1 MNTRISIKNFRAF
14 DRNGAS
20 FELRPLTILTG
31 CNSSGKISLAKSL
44 ILLNDF
50 LREVVSDTNTPR
62 LDFGKKP
69 LSLLGNFE
77 TVLNK
82 QAIQEGVSTMF
93 ISYEVES
100 PLIGRPLTVSFEF
113 GMGENDLQKNGFLK
127 SFSLSDQNGRVLLKG
142 NNVRIIQFFLH
153 PEKLKRNALS
163 IRFQLCIGTNLSD
176 YKRDFFAFCRTHLA
190 LHAAN
195 VIYSGFT
202 LDDAMTTEE
211 DIKQMREIH
220 GHLKDTRDVYGRD
233 HVLSIIKYY
242 SENLSGN
249 ARNTLKVEAVPELIE
264 KAAQT
269 NIVAY
274 LPILTHLDSIGK
286 EAFPAAFRM
295 MCKDAYERKVA
306 HGSLDDSRLEAIIQ
320 GYQNSSFA
328 LFSDYYRDLENDYLD
343 NRFAGNTISDMED
356 AVLSPVEGLSDS
368 FAKETPKESSDKV
381 TFEKVFRFLCDLNPD
396 APGVHISS
404 EAYVPEVFYYHDC
417 IHDFTKFRT
426 TLIQDA
432 ISEDICQSLAYVSS
446 SRIDVQRLYSVDNN
460 DNFSH
465 ALIEYLEAR
474 RVYSPRKE
482 YVPGSFINKW
492 IKEFEIGDRFE
503 VQPIENGLGFVLK
516 VYQSPED
523 NEGTLLADYGY
534 GISQL
539 ISILIEIETS
549 ILKSQTFYKGNSVVN
564 KETGKINLERM
575 FDVGIE
581 TTIPRTIVIEEP
593 EIHQHPSFQS
603 KLAEMFVDAMNC
615 HNVQFILETH
625 SEYLVRRIQT
635 LVAKQDSPLS
645 KEDVSIIY
653 VNNRVQEGEKKV
665 RQIEIADD
673 GRLKEPFGP
682 GFFDEADSLAMN
694 LLMIKG
700 GLV

>member
-1 MNTRISIKNFRAF
+1 MKTRISLKNFRAF
-14 DRNGAS
+14 DKNGVS

-31 CNSSGKISLAKSL
+31 CNSSGKSSLAKSL

-50 LREVVSDTNTPR
+50 LRAVVSETGTPR

-82 QAIQEGVSTMF
+82 QAVCEGISTMF
-93 ISYEVES
+93 ISYEVDS
-100 PLIGRPLTVSFEF
+100 TLLGRPLTVSFEF
-113 GMGENDLQKNGFLK
+113 GLDKKDLQKNGFLK
-127 SFSLSDQNGRVLLKG
+127 SFSFSDPAGHVLLKG
-142 NNVRIIQFFLH
+142 YKVGHLQFFLH
-153 PEKLKRNALS
+153 HENSVNKSLKLLLR
-163 IRFQLCIGTNLSD
+163 TNLSD
-176 YKRDFFAFCRTHLA
+176 FKRDFFAFCRIHLA
-190 LHAAN
+190 LNAAN
-195 VIYSGFT
+195 TVYSNFT
-202 LDDAMTTEE
+202 LFDGMTTEE
-211 DIKQMREIH
+211 YIKQMREVH
-220 GHLKDTRDVYGRD
+220 EHLKDMRDVYGRD
-233 HVLSIIKYY
+233 HVLSILKYY

-249 ARNTLKVEAVPELIE
+249 ARNKLKVEAVPELIE
-264 KAAQT
+264 KAEQADL
-269 NIVAY
+269 VSY
-274 LPILTHLDSIGK
+274 LPILSQLDSIGK
-286 EAFPAAFRM
+286 DDFSETFRQ
-295 MCKDAYERKVA
+295 MCLDARERKVI
-306 HGSLDDSRLEAIIQ
+306 HGSLNESRLEAIIQ
-320 GYQNSSFA
+320 DYQNSSFA
-328 LFSDYYRDLENDYLD
+328 LFTDYYRNLENDYLD
-343 NRFAGNTISDMED
+343 NLFAGDTISDMD
-356 AVLSPVEGLSDS
+356 DVMKDGVHIRVEGLSDS
-368 FAKETPKESSDKV
+368 FTEESPKESSDKV
-381 TFEKVFRFLCDLNPD
+381 TFEKVFRFLCDLTPD
-396 APGVHISS
+396 APGVRISS
-404 EAYVPEVFYYHDC
+404 IEYVPEVFYYHDC
-417 IHDFTKFRT
+417 INDFIKFRT

-432 ISEDICQSLAYVSS
+432 ISDDICQRLAYVSS

-465 ALIEYLEAR
+465 ALIEYLEAL
-474 RVYSPRKE
+474 RVYSLRMK

-492 IKEFEIGDRFE
+492 IKEFEIGDRLE

-523 NEGTLLADYGY
+523 TEGTLLADYGY

-549 ILKSQTFYKGNSVVN
+549 ILKSRFFFKGQSVVN
-564 KETGKINLERM
+564 EKTGKINLEKM
-575 FDVGIE
+575 FGVSIE
-581 TTIPRTIVIEEP
+581 TFFPRTIIIEEP

-603 KLAEMFVDAMNC
+603 KLAEMFVDAMNSY
-615 HNVQFILETH
+615 NVQFILETH

-653 VNNRVQEGEKKV
+653 VNNKVQEGEKKV